1 MNREQLIEKAR
12 VAFVEAWH
20 KEDDRIERW
29 DRDDRGKGNRSRAGI
44 RAALAVFE
52 EAYANDLAT
61 SSERVKNR
69 PDSSHVIPTEC
80 LDCGRTDGG
89 CDRIIVTPTDDER
102 ETLHRDVTTPRDD
115 EWHRLWE
122 GLVQFAESYRRE
134 HGYSPNESAR
144 ADYLTGA
151 GFHRTVQGD
160 SKDLRV
166 AESPVQGEPSSLA
179 VQPAIDAV
187 RMVLLGM
194 AERMDEFAYE
204 EISSALDDIP
214 DCENWTTVPH
224 AEHVQGEPTRDSEE
238 HLRGRWSNGDPVHI
252 ITDGSNRHVAPNLN
266 GATWIPGAVEPY
278 DRYAEHDRAKREGG
292 YCRGCDEKFP
302 APQGEPSDAL
312 IEEALVWVGRAWD
325 DGNASGLDGWV
336 GPGRGSGEI
345 DREAQHARTRL
356 VHKSEAALRAA
367 AATGGE
373 A

>member
-1 MNREQLIEKAR
+1 MNQREQLIEEAAKVFGGITSASWDDADEWEREKVLEGMAR
-12 VAFVEAWH
+12 
-20 KEDDRIERW
+20 
-29 DRDDRGKGNRSRAGI
+29 
-44 RAALAVFE
+44 ALAVFE
-52 EAYANDLAT
+52 GAYANDLAT

-102 ETLHRDVTTPRDD
+102 EALDSFRGWAPLEVKNAPYQAARVISTLLYKL
-115 EWHRLWE
+115 EC
-122 GLVQFAESYRRE
+122 
-134 HGYSPNESAR
+134 
-144 ADYLTGA
+144 
-151 GFHRTVQGD
+151 RTVQGY

-214 DCENWTTVPH
+214 DCENWTAVPH

-302 APQGEPSDAL
+302 APQGEPSDAQADAARIAFHEFYFGPNEL
-312 IEEALVWVGRAWD
+312 LSERDLGIGRLAW
-325 DGNASGLDGWV
+325 
-336 GPGRGSGEI
+336 
-345 DREAQHARTRL
+345 
-356 VHKSEAALRAA
+356 KAALRAA
-367 AATGGE
+367 AETGWEHRGS
-373 A
+373 